1 MKHFKGWWLQQLII
15 FSCSTWWWVL
25 SQHTNRV
32 AKHWL
37 QEHGEQLIS
46 LCFPQGSHTL
56 NWHCPF
62 LCEKIS
68 SSSSGAEHT
77 VWIVSGSAHLLW
89 EEWFFWATDCWAL
102 CISEGNLTRRS
113 TRQSQL
119 CSSHLL
125 KEKIMCGISKEYR
138 RKHCLMF
145 SYIVLNWIFAYI
157 TFSLIINH
165 LAAPTAQDPLRIS
178 FLPAGF
184 LGRQLDP
191 TVLTIRPLPPHKFW
205 TW

>member
-46 LCFPQGSHTL
+46 LCFPPGSHTL

-62 LCEKIS
+62 LYEKIS
-68 SSSSGAEHT
+68 SSSSGAAHT
-77 VWIVSGSAHLLW
+77 VLNCIWFCPSFMRGVMFLGDRLLSIMH
-89 EEWFFWATDCWAL
+89 FWGEPD
-102 CISEGNLTRRS
+102 RRG
-113 TRQSQL
+113 TRQSQF

-125 KEKIMCGISKEYR
+125 KEKMMCGISKEYR

-165 LAAPTAQDPLRIS
+165 PAAPTA
-178 FLPAGF
+178 
-184 LGRQLDP
+184 
-191 TVLTIRPLPPHKFW
+191 
-205 TW
+205 